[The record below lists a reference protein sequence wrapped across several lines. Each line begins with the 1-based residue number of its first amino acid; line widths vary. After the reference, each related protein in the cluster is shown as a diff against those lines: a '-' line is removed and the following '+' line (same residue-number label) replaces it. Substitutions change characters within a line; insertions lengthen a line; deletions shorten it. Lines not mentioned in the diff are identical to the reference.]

1 MDSKLAAILAA
12 DVMGYLA
19 QIERDELGTF
29 ERLRAL
35 HVHAGA
41 R

>member
-1 MDSKLAAILAA
+1 MESKLAAILAA

-19 QIERDELGTF
+19 QIARDELGPGI
-29 ERLRAL
+29 L